1 SALNT
6 SLEHPEL
13 SEKLRRK
20 QNELSSEWDHLR
32 EAMSRSLTQMIQMH
46 RAIIFQDGCV
56 QLQSWLDKFDALL
69 DAEEQRNKTTQE
81 PAVRSKMI
89 KKPNGD
95 ESLDGFGDWPALV
108 NDQPACESL
117 AEANA
122 QFYVTSAQLE
132 QAFAKQQ
139 LLDELLEHFEILKDT
154 VNLDS
159 AKVSVSAIPEMI
171 DVLQNRYWKI
181 NRKLQAKHAQLSAQK
196 FYHQLLRDL
205 EIEKIWAQE
214 KTILAES
221 QEVGR
226 SLLAVNQLIRRHRL
240 LIKEVTSR
248 SERITLLLE
257 DAEFLVTQCLENVDT
272 QDIVHES
279 CIGTSATAYLV
290 DNNGVR
296 FRLPMKVLTNL
307 AKESQALKQALANL
321 DEMLT
326 KRTALLEMGYQCFHQ
341 LSDFVE
347 LREWLQETE
356 NTVLLQSR
364 ASRDTET
371 AKVELKKHE
380 NIELRVNDLLARSVR
395 DFNIQTAKLISQTKD
410 EIHAL
415 TNQLTSLKA
424 ESSPSVESQRVESE
438 ARQQKRQFRA
448 RIKHLSKRS
457 EALQAIQ
464 ATVDRQYAGLR
475 DVCVEKRQRLEEI
488 LALNALYDEVADLE
502 AWLNQKV
509 SIAAAS
515 ITGRDLPECLTM
527 LAKFVKFTN
536 EVLGESLK
544 NMTTESFGID
554 LTCFPQLQLA
564 VAPLWDKPGTVT
576 SIARVDRVV
585 RMCRRLIQ
593 MRHSDAPLIAFWQ
606 DRLTE
611 TLWDLNELTV
621 TRLQQLVAA
630 AQRFAYLM
638 RCNETDKR
646 VCEKEHQLPESM
658 GRELEALCQQLS
670 RHAAFEQD
678 MQILQIEVDWV
689 KQTADRLLPLYAGKW
704 TGRLTNPRDKLSI
717 RFEELKW
724 RTRVRRRR
732 LEESITFHKWLAGVT
747 ALLRWTDKCEK
758 QLDEVVNV
766 TREQTAL
773 LFSTNQ
779 QMAIESVKVQIQFT
793 LQCRDEINARKEKLE
808 ACLESGQAL
817 YNTFYLV
824 IEQAREVVK
833 PMVDADSA
841 TPEPVGETYVTDFGD
856 KTLGTIREEDSL
868 ELQHTKSLSTE
879 NQNAGPSLG
888 ADTLTTTDPDDLSAS
903 DETHRQPSGALQDE
917 SSVQSVRSTVEPKTS
932 DDDLG
937 EIKFEPKGMQTWAQT
952 RKSHCEEAEQIKPA
966 QDICDRIQSSMQ
978 ELATSW
984 YNVRRR
990 WFEVSEFLHLQ
1001 LSAVLFMREAHAADH
1016 WLELHE
1022 RDVWMT
1028 DLGDSIKSTLMLI
1041 RRQDALE
1048 HNLALQTD
1056 RFERLKQPTRLELVR
1071 LYGHPLENE
1080 GVRSETTPVGHASM
1094 EVTDQ
1099 WKMTEELY
1107 FRELWQRY
1115 QLADPTQKESDGS
1128 GSSGSGSE
1136 IMTDTANTV
1145 PNGRGEH
1152 ISMETFGDNLA
1163 RKHELQSHAVRAR
1176 DRKWYDLY
1184 VVVEANVRQLLVY
1197 RQKSSFNP
1205 NEPCLRTFHGEPG
1218 IPLGPQLLHTTLAQ
1232 DYTKRAYV
1240 FRVQVTNTGAQ
1251 YLFQAPTPE
1260 ILKKFPLRSITPR
1273 RLLRW
1278 IRQRSRADS
1287 SELVRSRTTQ
1297 AIHTEFT
1304 STSSRP
1310 SVPVEVGSGEH
1321 QVLSNSQTLPL
1332 HFRTSG
1338 DLSCRIQRS
1347 RNWKMSRWDNVEDE
1361 NTSSSE
1367 YEEL

>member
-1 SALNT
+1 MGEGLSA
-6 SLEHPEL
+6 
-13 SEKLRRK
+13 
-20 QNELSSEWDHLR
+20 
-32 EAMSRSLTQMIQMH
+32 SLTQSFRGAYTSRH
-46 RAIIFQDGCV
+46 SLR
-56 QLQSWLDKFDALL
+56 QSGKKLARRTPL
-69 DAEEQRNKTTQE
+69 T
-81 PAVRSKMI
+81 SK
-89 KKPNGD
+89 N
-95 ESLDGFGDWPALV
+95 
-108 NDQPACESL
+108 
-117 AEANA
+117 
-122 QFYVTSAQLE
+122 
-132 QAFAKQQ
+132 
-139 LLDELLEHFEILKDT
+139 
-154 VNLDS
+154 
-159 AKVSVSAIPEMI
+159 VSVK
-171 DVLQNRYWKI
+171 LQNDMQKI
-181 NRKLQAKHAQLSAQK
+181 QYRSSGVKFRNQACN
-196 FYHQLLRDL
+196 
-205 EIEKIWAQE
+205 
-214 KTILAES
+214 
-221 QEVGR
+221 GR
-226 SLLAVNQLIRRHRL
+226 HG
-240 LIKEVTSR
+240 
-248 SERITLLLE
+248 ERIFDETLFGF

-817 YNTFYLV
+817 YNTFHLV

-1260 ILKKFPLRSITPR
+1260 ILKKWVDYLSQAAAHASPLDIPRIITLSRPSEEISIPGGPLSETVYERGEDAILNETTDPSSSNRFPLRSITPR